1 MESDESFCRRR
12 ALEEDVAARTASCAI
27 ARERHQEMADMY
39 RFRAEMLTP
48 HLSIRP
54 RGSAVPVSVHDDVDL
69 LAD

>member
-1 MESDESFCRRR
+1 
-12 ALEEDVAARTASCAI
+12 
-27 ARERHQEMADMY
+27 MADMY